1 MPTTRRLDNS
11 LVIPSEI
18 VGNLTATTSTIGNLT
33 VTGTTTTTGN
43 SAVQFSNV
51 TVTGTLGAG
60 TVNATTSSIGNLT
73 VTGTFVN
80 NATTQFAGMTVT
92 GNAIVGGNVVVGGDG
107 IFTGNVRFGNSG
119 TYGLWSN
126 GTIVASG
133 VTVAQGGNTA
143 TLGGTGITTSG
154 LLAVGTMTVSGNA
167 SVSGNVSVKDINATG
182 NVAVAQNAFVTGN
195 LTVTGTFVNN
205 ATTQFAGM
213 TVTGN
218 AIVGGNVVVGG
229 DGIFTGNVRFGNSG
243 TYGLWSN
250 GTIVASGVTVAQGGN
265 TATLGGTGITTSG
278 LLAVGTMTVSG
289 NASVSGNVSVKDI
302 NATGNVAV
310 AQNAFVTGNVSAT
323 DVNATGN
330 LAVTKFATVTG
341 GITLPGNAAAAFG
354 NVASNAAVVLTT
366 ASFANVLLYA
376 NTSDTL
382 ANVTATGN
390 LILSNNTANQVQ
402 CVNYVVPGLAPG
414 VAFSANVGFSFATAG
429 TSGGGDAFCIQM
441 FPSDAGTGPLTA
453 NSTLLLGYGV
463 SLYGMGYVF
472 GYGMGMGAG
481 TSHVMFEYIS
491 TTAGY
496 YVPVNSQITLSANTV
511 YNFFVGFDGVQTWTY
526 KVSNTTA
533 TVTSGTYVDTQA
545 LYNMAQATYPTTI
558 RIRSNSNVGISL
570 ITANAVSIVANVG
583 SQFGNVSTAGGA
595 FAITNASGAQMMK
608 INSAYPYAATLGVL
622 NANAAVV
629 TGPFGAF
636 GTTYLGNTL
645 SVAGALTASGTTT
658 FSSATTFNAPIALNA
673 NIVPNGSAGIVWA
686 GGNPYTMIESYY
698 GATDRYGMGQFLSGT
713 LRLYASQTN
722 ANASIVLGR
731 YSNSSTVTATDWLV
745 CNSAGVGILANLTI
759 AANVASS
766 TGNVTLSAQTLR
778 FPGGDIGNNAIL
790 VLNTSNQTQ
799 NNMINLTGN
808 AIGAATDTYGFG
820 LVPGTLRYNAATG
833 GKHAFYSNTFT
844 CATIQTSGTAIAGNA
859 NSEALTVTNS
869 YGTGFTG
876 NAVTLATTTAA
887 GAGFNMLMA
896 TANGVKQ
903 FRVAGNGATYANGP
917 YSSAGA
923 DYAEYFE
930 WADGNPGAEDRRGL
944 TVVLDGGDKIRI
956 ATISDAPNDIIGAVS
971 AVPTVLGDSA
981 WSRWRGMYVLD
992 AFGCPTSDL
1001 NPAYDPDTE
1010 YVPRSERKE
1019 WAPIGLMGKLRVLTG
1034 RPVGSSWIR
1043 MKTDI
1048 TPGVDV
1054 WLVR

>member
-92 GNAIVGGNVVVGGDG
+92 GNASVGGNVVVGGDG

-167 SVSGNVSVKDINATG
+167 SVSGNVSVT
-182 NVAVAQNAFVTGN
+182 
-195 LTVTGTFVNN
+195 
-205 ATTQFAGM
+205 
-213 TVTGN
+213 
-218 AIVGGNVVVGG
+218 
-229 DGIFTGNVRFGNSG
+229 
-243 TYGLWSN
+243 
-250 GTIVASGVTVAQGGN
+250 
-265 TATLGGTGITTSG
+265 
-278 LLAVGTMTVSG
+278 
-289 NASVSGNVSVKDI
+289 DI

-330 LAVTKFATVTG
+330 VAVTKITTVTG

-366 ASFANVLLYA
+366 AGFANVLSYA

-429 TSGGGDAFCIQM
+429 TSGGGDAFAIQM
-441 FPSDAGTGPLTA
+441 FPSDTGTGPLTA
-453 NSTLLLGYGV
+453 NSTVLLGYGV
-463 SLYGMGYVF
+463 SLNGMGYVF
-472 GYGMGMGAG
+472 GYGMGTGAG

-491 TTAGY
+491 PTGVY

-511 YNFFVGFDGVQTWTY
+511 YNFFVGFDGVSTWTY

-673 NIVPNGSAGIVWA
+673 NIVPNGSSGIVWA

-713 LRLYASQTN
+713 LRLYASLTN
-722 ANASIVLGR
+722 ANAAVIIGR
-731 YSNSSTVTATDWLV
+731 YSNTAGVAMGTDWLV

-808 AIGAATDTYGFG
+808 AIGTATDTYGFG

-956 ATISDAPNDIIGAVS
+956 ATGTDASNDIIGAVS